1 MNDWLKTVYS
11 ETSSL
16 KLNKHYKKWSNSYDQ
31 DMKEWGYA
39 YPVQLKKI
47 LNKNLKL
54 KKGIKILDAGCGTGY
69 VAEAL
74 IELKFKNIIGIDF
87 SRAMLEIAKQKKIY
101 SRLICQSLNETIK
114 LRSNQFELVVC
125 TGVLTSGH
133 VGPNSIQELIRVVK
147 PQGYFVCSIA
157 ESIFKKNGFK
167 KEIENLTEIVKVTFI
182 SRQFIALPKNKNSAK
197 SRMYILQKII

>member
-16 KLNKHYKKWSNSYDQ
+16 ELNKHYKKWSNRYDQ
-31 DMKEWGYA
+31 DMQEWGYA

-47 LNKNLKL
+47 LKENLRIKKN
-54 KKGIKILDAGCGTGY
+54 IKILDAGCGTGY

-74 IELKFKNIIGIDF
+74 VELKFKNIVGIDF
-87 SRAMLEIAKQKKIY
+87 SQAMLEIAKQKKIY
-101 SRLICQSLNETIK
+101 SKLICQSLNEKIK
-114 LRSNQFELVVC
+114 LRSNQFELVIC

-133 VGPNSIQELIRVVK
+133 VGPNSLQELIRVIK

-167 KEIENLTEIVKVTFI
+167 KEIENLSELAKMEFV
-182 SRQFIALPKNKNSAK
+182 SEQFIALPKNKNSAK
-197 SRMYILQKII
+197 SRMYILQKLI

>member
-69 VAEAL
+69 VAEAF
-74 IELKFKNIIGIDF
+74 IELKFKNIVGIDF

>member
-157 ESIFKKNGFK
+157 ESIFKKNGFN
-167 KEIENLTEIVKVTFI
+167 KEIENLTEIAKVTFV

>member
-31 DMKEWGYA
+31 DMKDWGYA
-39 YPVQLKKI
+39 YPDQLKKI
-47 LNKNLKL
+47 LNENLKL

-74 IELKFKNIIGIDF
+74 IELKFKNIVGIDF

-167 KEIENLTEIVKVTFI
+167 KEIENLTEIAKVEFI
-182 SRQFIALPKNKNSAK
+182 SKQFIALPKNKNSAK
-197 SRMYILQKII
+197 SRLYILQKLI

>member
-1 MNDWLKTVYS
+1 MSDWLKTVYT

-31 DMKEWGYA
+31 DMRDWDYA

-47 LNKNLKL
+47 LKENLKL
-54 KKGIKILDAGCGTGY
+54 KKNIKILDAGCGTGY
-69 VAEAL
+69 VAKVL
-74 IELKFKNIIGIDF
+74 IELKFKNIVGIDF
-87 SRAMLEIAKQKKIY
+87 SQAMLEIAKRKKIY
-101 SRLICQSLNETIK
+101 SKLICQSLNDTIK
-114 LRSNQFELVVC
+114 LRTNQFELVVC

-133 VGPNSIQELIRVVK
+133 VGPSSIQELIRVVK

-167 KEIENLTEIVKVTFI
+167 KEIEKLAEIIRIEFVSK
-182 SRQFIALPKNKNSAK
+182 QFIALPKNKNSAK
-197 SRMYILQKII
+197 SRMYILQKLN

>member
-74 IELKFKNIIGIDF
+74 IELKFKNIVGIYF
-87 SRAMLEIAKQKKIY
+87 YREILEIPKKKKIY

>member
-74 IELKFKNIIGIDF
+74 IELKFKNIVGIDF

>member
-1 MNDWLKTVYS
+1 MSDWLKTVYG

-31 DMKEWGYA
+31 DMKDWGYA

-47 LNKNLKL
+47 LNENLRL
-54 KKGIKILDAGCGTGY
+54 KKDIKILDAGCGTGY

-74 IELKFKNIIGIDF
+74 IELKFKHIVGIDF
-87 SRAMLEIAKQKKIY
+87 SEDMLEIAKEKKIY
-101 SRLICQSLNETIK
+101 SRLICQSLNDKIK
-114 LRSNQFELVVC
+114 LRTNQFELVVC

-133 VGPNSIQELIRVVK
+133 VGPNSLQELIRVVK

-167 KEIENLTEIVKVTFI
+167 KEIENLTKIAKVKFI
-182 SRQFIALPKNKNSAK
+182 SQQFIALPKNKNSAK
-197 SRMYILQKII
+197 SRLYILQKII

>member
-54 KKGIKILDAGCGTGY
+54 KKGIKISDAGCGTGY

-74 IELKFKNIIGIDF
+74 IELKFKNIVGIDF

>member
-1 MNDWLKTVYS
+1 MSDWLKTVYT

-16 KLNKHYKKWSNSYDQ
+16 KLNRHYKKWSNSYDQ
-31 DMKEWGYA
+31 DMKNWGYA

-47 LNKNLKL
+47 LKENLKL
-54 KKGIKILDAGCGTGY
+54 KKNIKILDAGCGTGY

-74 IELKFKNIIGIDF
+74 IELKFKNIVGIDF
-87 SRAMLEIAKQKKIY
+87 SQAMLEIAKRKKIY
-101 SRLICQSLNETIK
+101 SKLICQSLNDTIK
-114 LRSNQFELVVC
+114 LRTNQFELVVC

-133 VGPNSIQELIRVVK
+133 VGPSSIQELIRVVK

-167 KEIENLTEIVKVTFI
+167 KEIEKLAEIIRIEFVSK
-182 SRQFIALPKNKNSAK
+182 QFIALPKNKNSAK
-197 SRMYILQKII
+197 SRMYILQKLN

>member
-1 MNDWLKTVYS
+1 MSDWLKTVYT

-16 KLNKHYKKWSNSYDQ
+16 KLNRHYKKWSNSYDQ
-31 DMKEWGYA
+31 DMRDWDYA

-47 LNKNLKL
+47 LKENLRL
-54 KKGIKILDAGCGTGY
+54 KKNIKILDAGCGTGY

-74 IELKFKNIIGIDF
+74 IELKFKNIVGIDF
-87 SRAMLEIAKQKKIY
+87 SQAMLEIAKRKKIY
-101 SRLICQSLNETIK
+101 SKLICQSLNDTIK
-114 LRSNQFELVVC
+114 LRTNQFELVVC

-133 VGPNSIQELIRVVK
+133 VGPSSIQELIRVVK

-167 KEIENLTEIVKVTFI
+167 KEIEKLAEIIRIEFVSK
-182 SRQFIALPKNKNSAK
+182 QFIALPKNKNSAK
-197 SRMYILQKII
+197 SRMYILQKLN

>member
-74 IELKFKNIIGIDF
+74 IELKFKNIVGIDF

-101 SRLICQSLNETIK
+101 SRLIYQSLNETIK

-133 VGPNSIQELIRVVK
+133 VGPNSIQELIRVLK

-182 SRQFIALPKNKNSAK
+182 SRQFIALPKNTNSAK

>member
-1 MNDWLKTVYS
+1 
-11 ETSSL
+11 
-16 KLNKHYKKWSNSYDQ
+16 
-31 DMKEWGYA
+31 
-39 YPVQLKKI
+39 
-47 LNKNLKL
+47 
-54 KKGIKILDAGCGTGY
+54 
-69 VAEAL
+69 
-74 IELKFKNIIGIDF
+74 
-87 SRAMLEIAKQKKIY
+87 MLEIAKQKKIY

-167 KEIENLTEIVKVTFI
+167 KEIENLTEIAKVTFV

>member
-16 KLNKHYKKWSNSYDQ
+16 ELNKHYKKWSNRYDQ
-31 DMKEWGYA
+31 DMQEWGYA

-47 LNKNLKL
+47 LKENLRIKKN
-54 KKGIKILDAGCGTGY
+54 IKILDAGCGTGY

-74 IELKFKNIIGIDF
+74 VELKFKNIVGIDF
-87 SRAMLEIAKQKKIY
+87 SQAMLEIAKQKKIY
-101 SRLICQSLNETIK
+101 SKLICQSLNEKIK
-114 LRSNQFELVVC
+114 LRSNQFELVIC

-133 VGPNSIQELIRVVK
+133 VGPNSLQELIRVIK
-147 PQGYFVCSIA
+147 PQGYFICSIA

-167 KEIENLTEIVKVTFI
+167 KEIENLSELAKMEFV
-182 SRQFIALPKNKNSAK
+182 SEQFIALPKNKNSAK
-197 SRMYILQKII
+197 SRMYILQKLI

>member
-1 MNDWLKTVYS
+1 MNDWLKTVYG

-31 DMKEWGYA
+31 DMQEWGYA

-47 LNKNLKL
+47 LKENLRIKKN
-54 KKGIKILDAGCGTGY
+54 IKILDAGCGTGY

-74 IELKFKNIIGIDF
+74 VELKFKNIVGIDF
-87 SRAMLEIAKQKKIY
+87 SQAMLEIAKQKKIY
-101 SRLICQSLNETIK
+101 SKLICQSLNEKIK
-114 LRSNQFELVVC
+114 LRSNQFELVIC

-133 VGPNSIQELIRVVK
+133 VGPDSIKELIRVVK
-147 PQGYFVCSIA
+147 PCGYFICSIA

-167 KEIENLTEIVKVTFI
+167 KEIENLSELAKMEFV
-182 SRQFIALPKNKNSAK
+182 SEQFIALPKNKNSAK
-197 SRMYILQKII
+197 SRMYILQKLI

>member
-1 MNDWLKTVYS
+1 MSDWLKTVYT

-16 KLNKHYKKWSNSYDQ
+16 KLNRHYKKWSNSYDQ
-31 DMKEWGYA
+31 DMKDWGYA

-47 LNKNLKL
+47 LKENLKL
-54 KKGIKILDAGCGTGY
+54 KKSIKILDAGCGTGY

-74 IELKFKNIIGIDF
+74 IELKFKNIVGIDF
-87 SRAMLEIAKQKKIY
+87 SQAMLEIAKRKKIY
-101 SRLICQSLNETIK
+101 SKLICQSLNDTIK
-114 LRSNQFELVVC
+114 LRTNQFELVVC

-133 VGPNSIQELIRVVK
+133 VGPSSIQELIRVVK

-167 KEIENLTEIVKVTFI
+167 KEIEKLVEITTIEFVSK
-182 SRQFIALPKNKNSAK
+182 QFIALPKNKNSAK
-197 SRMYILQKII
+197 SRMYILQKLI

>member
-74 IELKFKNIIGIDF
+74 IELKFKNIVGIDF

-167 KEIENLTEIVKVTFI
+167 KEIENLTEIVKVIFI

>member
-16 KLNKHYKKWSNSYDQ
+16 ELNKHYKKWSNRYDQ
-31 DMKEWGYA
+31 DMQEWGYA

-47 LNKNLKL
+47 LKENLRIKKN
-54 KKGIKILDAGCGTGY
+54 IKILDAGCGTGY

-74 IELKFKNIIGIDF
+74 VELKFKNIVGIDF
-87 SRAMLEIAKQKKIY
+87 SQAMLEIAKQKKIY
-101 SRLICQSLNETIK
+101 SKLICQSLNEKIK
-114 LRSNQFELVVC
+114 LRSNQFELVIC

-133 VGPNSIQELIRVVK
+133 VGPDSIKELIRVVK
-147 PQGYFVCSIA
+147 PCGYFICSIA

-167 KEIENLTEIVKVTFI
+167 KEIENLSELAKMEFV
-182 SRQFIALPKNKNSAK
+182 SEQFIALPKNKNSAK
-197 SRMYILQKII
+197 SRMYILQKLI